1 MEDVL
6 EGLGIVGSD
15 DSDALMGRGCYSMAN
30 ESDECPGHAKSLCCD
45 RSYPVRNYYAY
56 HRVNLFNSISH

>member
-15 DSDALMGRGCYSMAN
+15 DSKVLMGRGCYPMAN
-30 ESDECPGHAKSLCCD
+30 KGGECPGHAKSLCCD
-45 RSYPVRNYYAY
+45 RNYPVRNYYSH
-56 HRVNLFNSISH
+56 HRELH